1 MMTQAPAFVR
11 LSNPLAR
18 RMFRL
23 GLPTGPNVLLT
34 VRGRV
39 SGQPRT
45 VPVAVVK
52 IGEGRFII
60 AAYGDVQWVRNLRA
74 AGEAVL
80 ETRGR
85 SEHVAAAELDRNDAI
100 AFYRDELPGFIAA
113 FPLIGRGFARVL
125 FGLVAPELLN
135 DPERAAATHPV
146 FELRRS
152 AAK

>member
-18 RMFRL
+18 RIFRF
-23 GLPTGPNVLLT
+23 GLPTGPNVLMT

-52 IGEGRFII
+52 IGDRRFII

-74 AGEAVL
+74 AGEAVI

-85 SEHVAAAELDRNDAI
+85 KERVAAEELSGHNAI
-100 AFYRDELPGFIAA
+100 AFYRDKLPGFISR
-113 FPLIGRGFARVL
+113 FPRIGRLFARLL
-125 FGLVAPELLN
+125 FGTVAPEVLN
-135 DPERAAATHPV
+135 DPELAAAKHPV
-146 FELRRS
+146 FELR
-152 AAK
+152 A

>member
-18 RMFRL
+18 RLFRF
-23 GLPTGPNVLLT
+23 GLPTGPNVLMT

-52 IGEGRFII
+52 IGDRRFVI

-74 AGEAVL
+74 AGEADI

-85 SEHVAAAELDRNDAI
+85 REHVTAAELTKVEAV
-100 AFYRDELPGFIAA
+100 AFYREQLPAFIRR
-113 FPLIGRGFARVL
+113 FPGIGRLFARIL
-125 FGLVAPELLN
+125 FGAVAPEVLN
-135 DPERAAATHPV
+135 NPEKAAAKHPV
-146 FELRRS
+146 FELHHH
-152 AAK
+152 